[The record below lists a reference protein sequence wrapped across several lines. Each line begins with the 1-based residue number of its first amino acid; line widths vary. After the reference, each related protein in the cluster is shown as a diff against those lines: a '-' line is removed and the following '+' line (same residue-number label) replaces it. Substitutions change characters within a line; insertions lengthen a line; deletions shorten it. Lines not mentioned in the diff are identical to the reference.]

1 MIAKK
6 LLIAF
11 VALAAALPLSN
22 INAAA
27 AGSATSPLYG
37 PYVLTGKMVCGAG
50 SSSPNGMGGLSTSNA
65 AFSVD
70 TADSYQTWLSARS
83 LPNPAGQT
91 HYNSLGFNSS
101 ATVPETP
108 VQWGRMDK
116 FGIGSIKSWGFNP
129 GAPNPWV
136 DQGPNFF
143 LVTSYPFPV
152 AADTY
157 SSGYLL
163 YLYYPFAGQAASWHQ
178 FSLAVN
184 NPGSIA
190 TFVSAV
196 NTPLAFSPPQCA
208 VQSEWHK

>member
-11 VALAAALPLSN
+11 VALAAALPLTN

-143 LVTSYPFPV
+143 LVTSYPFPLRLTPTLRV
-152 AADTY
+152 IFFIYTIR
-157 SSGYLL
+157 LL
-163 YLYYPFAGQAASWHQ
+163 AKRRAGINFRLPSTIRDP
-178 FSLAVN
+178 S
-184 NPGSIA
+184 
-190 TFVSAV
+190 
-196 NTPLAFSPPQCA
+196 PLLFRQ
-208 VQSEWHK
+208 